1 MKSFKK
7 FETSKLTQDGF
18 DNVKGGRAACTCR
31 TNSVCHIDGTT
42 DADCEEAISIVDY

>member
-1 MKSFKK
+1 MKNFKK

-18 DNVKGGRAACTCR
+18 NGVKGGRAACTCG

-42 DADCEEAISIVDY
+42 DADCEKAMDMIG